1 MLSLFT
7 DEDVKTKRQKDFRF
21 YTPNPKQASF
31 HKAGKEAIEYT
42 GLKNLDKNI
51 GSLVSQ

>member
-1 MLSLFT
+1 VVLPFGYEII
-7 DEDVKTKRQKDFRF
+7 DKDV
-21 YTPNPKQASF
+21 SF
-31 HKAGKEAIEYT
+31 SDYT

>member
-1 MLSLFT
+1 MSKEKIEILKNELEELS
-7 DEDVKTKRQKDFRF
+7 Q
-21 YTPNPKQASF
+21 
-31 HKAGKEAIEYT
+31 YT

>member
-1 MLSLFT
+1 VVVNG
-7 DEDVKTKRQKDFRF
+7 D
-21 YTPNPKQASF
+21 Y
-31 HKAGKEAIEYT
+31 YT

>member
-1 MLSLFT
+1 M
-7 DEDVKTKRQKDFRF
+7 
-21 YTPNPKQASF
+21 TPILTYSIRIFELIITLLIYITCEYFMGLN
-31 HKAGKEAIEYT
+31 ILYT

>member
-1 MLSLFT
+1 MGQAMQNKEEYIRKILDEIFDKCNELSSQR
-7 DEDVKTKRQKDFRF
+7 E
-21 YTPNPKQASF
+21 N
-31 HKAGKEAIEYT
+31 YT